1 MLPSHIS
8 RNGIYVRE
16 REGAV
21 AFVCSFV
28 GAFSGVPKTTPG
40 FRDFLEGPLELSKVI
55 HVVVDDCVGSAL

>member
-1 MLPSHIS
+1 M
-8 RNGIYVRE
+8 
-16 REGAV
+16 